1 MGRKKHKPARG
12 NKHTDLSVKVTIGN
26 EEHLYERIKKCA
38 NPFVLILDGIQDPH
52 NLGACLRTAD
62 AAGVDAVVVP
72 KDRAVSLTDTVR
84 KISCGAAESVPFFQV
99 TNLATVMKKLKEE
112 GIWIVGTSDK
122 AKQSLYD
129 LDLTG
134 SICVVIGG
142 EADGVR
148 RLTSDSCDFL
158 ASIPMRGE
166 VPCLN
171 ASVATGVSLFEV
183 VRQRVAKK

>member
-1 MGRKKHKPARG
+1 MARKKHKPVRV
-12 NKHTDLSVKVTIGN
+12 NKHANLATKVVIGN
-26 EEHLYERIKKCA
+26 EEHLYERLKKCA

-62 AAGVDAVVVP
+62 AAGVDAVIIP

-84 KISCGAAESVPFFQV
+84 KIACGAAETVPFFQV
-99 TNLATVMKKLKEE
+99 TNLATVMKKLKEN
-112 GIWIVGTSDK
+112 GIWLVGTSDR

-129 LDLTG
+129 LDLRTPTG
-134 SICVVIGG
+134 IVIGG

-148 RLTSDSCDFL
+148 RLTGDSCDFL
-158 ASIPMRGE
+158 VSIPMLGE

-171 ASVATGVSLFEV
+171 ASVATGVTLFEV
-183 VRQRVAKK
+183 VRQRMKK